1 MYLWAGRP
9 ARIANCKLISV
20 FSRRST
26 EYGRGKITQ
35 IADAAVAAEAATGCP
50 AELMAAQCI
59 LESGWLSFAPQNN
72 CFGIKTYSGEFGRQ
86 LLRTTEW
93 FNASELAAFL
103 SRGDSRTAT
112 RMPAAPV
119 NGRSKYS
126 VQDWFAT
133 FATLAG
139 CLRNVERCSLW
150 GLTRPSQRLTRP
162 TGTLRSSSMALG
174 RSMPPIRATPNRS

>member
-1 MYLWAGRP
+1 MGVE
-9 ARIANCKLISV
+9 KLP
-20 FSRRST
+20 
-26 EYGRGKITQ
+26 Q

-139 CLRNVERCSLW
+139 CFEKRGALFTVGPYAPFAAAYKANRDITVLVDGIGPIYATDPSYAKSVLTIINQSNVQQALATARNAP
-150 GLTRPSQRLTRP
+150 LT
-162 TGTLRSSSMALG
+162 
-174 RSMPPIRATPNRS
+174 